1 MKHLLMIP
9 VVLIM
14 MPFVVI
20 LFAATAAWLVS
31 GLTLILFASIIEA
44 LY

>member
-14 MPFVVI
+14 TPFVVL

-31 GLTLILFASIIEA
+31 GIALILFASILET

>member
-1 MKHLLMIP
+1 MKHLVAIPLVLLMIP
-9 VVLIM
+9 FII
-14 MPFVVI
+14 I

-31 GLTLILFASIIEA
+31 GIALILFASILET